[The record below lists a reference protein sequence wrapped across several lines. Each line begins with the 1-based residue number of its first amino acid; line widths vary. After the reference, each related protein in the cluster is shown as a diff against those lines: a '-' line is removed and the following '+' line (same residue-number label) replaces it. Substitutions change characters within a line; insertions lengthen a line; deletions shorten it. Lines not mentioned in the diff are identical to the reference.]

1 MYNYTE
7 GDVKD
12 FIGFYIFVKKVLSLL
27 RKHKKDVPA
36 KDKEYIDNKIIS
48 KSESKKKIMA
58 YLINK
63 EIIFVDHAQSYL
75 YKLHP
80 EKLAEYGLNWA
91 TLDDKGT
98 FKKLYDDYMK

>member
-7 GDVKD
+7 GYVKY